1 MLDLKALLTKMCN
14 LLSLTNDWVQMTV
27 PSGTTGNNTITKFT
41 NLSIVGK
48 RGKHF
53 TTQSN
58 QVTIIQHGLYIID
71 IQFRLNAVTTQGNVK
86 RVSVYKNGS
95 EWIAAM
101 ERVNSWEDVS
111 VSYIRE
117 CQAGDI
123 LTAYR
128 RFEDGNSTISY
139 ATIRIRPLEDY

>member
-27 PSGTTGNNTITKFT
+27 PSGTTGNNTATKLT

-58 QVTIIQHGLYIID
+58 QVTIIQHGLYIVD
-71 IQFRLNAVTTQGNVK
+71 ISYRLNAVTSATNVK
-86 RVSVYKNGS
+86 RISVYKNGS
-95 EWIAAM
+95 EWVAAM
-101 ERVNSWEDVS
+101 ARASSWEDVTAT
-111 VSYIRE
+111 YIRE
-117 CQAGDI
+117 CQAGDV
-123 LTAYR
+123 LTMYR
-128 RFEDGNSTISY
+128 RFEDGNSTISF
-139 ATIRIRPLEDY
+139 ATARIRPLEDY